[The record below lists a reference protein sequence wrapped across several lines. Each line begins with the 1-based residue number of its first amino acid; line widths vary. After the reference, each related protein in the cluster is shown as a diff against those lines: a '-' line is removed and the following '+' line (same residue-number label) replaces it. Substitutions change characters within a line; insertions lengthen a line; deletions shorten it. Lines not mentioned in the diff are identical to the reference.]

1 MIRLAGSIRR
11 KLLFCQISQE
21 KVKAPALSDQS
32 REGTAAAAAVGQR
45 VLVSLFPKNSPITVQ
60 EQEWKLCLADSSSSF

>member
-32 REGTAAAAAVGQR
+32 REGTAAAVGQR